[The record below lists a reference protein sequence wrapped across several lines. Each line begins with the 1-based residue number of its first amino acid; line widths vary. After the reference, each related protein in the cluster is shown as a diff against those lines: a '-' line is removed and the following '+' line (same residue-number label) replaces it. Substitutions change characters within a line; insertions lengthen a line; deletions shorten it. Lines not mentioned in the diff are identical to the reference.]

1 MAAIP
6 PDITPQDPVPSID
19 PAYPGFPDEPGVP
32 EIGDPIPERSPEIP
46 GTDDPFGMPEPP
58 GIPEIG
64 DPIGFPG
71 SPDEPG
77 APDPVPT
84 AV

>member
-6 PDITPQDPVPSID
+6 PGTVPQDPVPPLIPTPD
-19 PAYPGFPDEPGVP
+19 YPSFPGGP

-46 GTDDPFGMPEPP
+46 GTDDPFGIPEPP

-71 SPDEPG
+71 SPEEPK
-77 APDPVPT
+77 APDTIPT
-84 AV
+84 PA